1 MTGPA
6 PSVAAVRL
14 AVRRCLTEAALPP
27 NAVVLVAVSGGADS
41 LALASA
47 VAFEAP
53 GLGLRA
59 GSITVDHQL
68 QSGSAAV
75 AHHAAAQCADLGLQ
89 PALVERVDVADTRDG
104 PEAAARAAR
113 YAALA
118 AAANRSGAEA
128 VLLGHTRDD
137 QAETV
142 LLGLARGS
150 GARAVT
156 GMSADSRATPEG
168 LRLLRPL
175 LGITRAQTHEACA
188 ALDLQPW
195 HDPHNDDPRY
205 LRVRVRRALAE
216 LESEIG
222 PGVTAGLA
230 RTAALVRQDCDELD
244 RQAAAAAY
252 VLGEP
257 PWQVAE
263 FTALAPALRSRVWRA
278 VLTTAGS
285 PGGDLGKVHVDAVDA
300 LLTAWRGQGPIDIPG
315 GLRVRR
321 QHGVIEVLP
330 RQVQ

>member
-1 MTGPA
+1 MTGPH
-6 PSVAAVRL
+6 PSVAAARL
-14 AVRRCLTEAALPP
+14 AVRRGLTDAALPQ
-27 NAVVLVAVSGGADS
+27 NALVLVAVSGGADS

-59 GSITVDHQL
+59 GSVTVDHQL
-68 QSGSAAV
+68 QDASTAV
-75 AHHAAAQCADLGLQ
+75 AHRAAGLCADLGLQ
-89 PALVERVDVADTRDG
+89 PTLVEQVNVADTRDG
-104 PEAAARAAR
+104 PEAAARTAR

-118 AAANRSGAEA
+118 AAAKRSGANA

-156 GMSADSRATPEG
+156 GMSTDSRATPDG

-175 LGITRAQTHEACA
+175 LDITRIQTNDACV

-205 LRVRVRRALAE
+205 LRVRVRQALAE
-216 LESEIG
+216 LESDIG

-244 RQAAAAAY
+244 RQAADSAY
-252 VLGEP
+252 VLGES
-257 PWQVAE
+257 PWQVTE
-263 FTALAPALRSRVWRA
+263 FTALPPALRSRVWRTL
-278 VLTTAGS
+278 LTAAGS
-285 PGGDLGKVHVDAVDA
+285 PGGDLGKVHIDAVDA

-315 GLRVRR
+315 RLQVRR

-330 RQVQ
+330 RRVQ